1 MLKNLFSER
10 TISRIKKEIPD
21 ISMLKLFSFGN
32 ALIRPCGASIRD
44 EVSKGN
50 FHRTGID
57 ELDNL
62 LKQELRNN
70 DSKYLHTFLKIKN
83 LVGYLSFTEK
93 YNVMQEFVWKKN
105 KAKYEFE

>member
-1 MLKNLFSER
+1 MNTDMPTKEAERLLF
-10 TISRIKKEIPD
+10 
-21 ISMLKLFSFGN
+21 
-32 ALIRPCGASIRD
+32 
-44 EVSKGN
+44 
-50 FHRTGID
+50 
-57 ELDNL
+57 ELSDL

-70 DSKYLHTFLKIKN
+70 DSKYLHTFLKINN